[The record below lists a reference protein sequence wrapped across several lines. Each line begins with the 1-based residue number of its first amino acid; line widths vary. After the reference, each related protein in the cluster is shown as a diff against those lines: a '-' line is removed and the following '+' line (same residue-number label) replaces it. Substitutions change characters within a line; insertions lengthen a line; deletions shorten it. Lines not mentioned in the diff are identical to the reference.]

1 MLALFPPISSENFLW
16 RKPLIGSIF
25 ISICIFGSLATLLPT
40 QCSKLLKNKKRNN
53 NSKPDPLFLHSNSF
67 VMKGHHPSCENFAFH
82 TFSIK
87 SKVFCAACS
96 GLFVGGLVTMI
107 GSFFYFLVNWIAVEN
122 GILFV
127 IFGTFGV
134 GFGLVQHWFKS
145 LIRLSL
151 NFVFVLGSFFIL
163 IGIDEII
170 QSLIIDLFVISLIL
184 FWLFTR
190 ISLSHWD
197 HERICSN
204 CRVVNCEFIK

>member
-1 MLALFPPISSENFLW
+1 
-16 RKPLIGSIF
+16 
-25 ISICIFGSLATLLPT
+25 LPT

-170 QSLIIDLFVISLIL
+170 HSLIIDLFVISLIL